1 MKILNNVILDDYD
14 KELIDSIKDI
24 LQDNIKEDTIKL
36 NTMSNIKYIH
46 SIKQRIILN
55 KNILHILDI
64 ILYYY
69 NK

>member
-1 MKILNNVILDDYD
+1 MKVLNNVILDDYD

-24 LQDNIKEDTIKL
+24 LEDNIKEDTIKL
-36 NTMSNIKYIH
+36 NTMNNIKYIS
-46 SIKQRIILN
+46 SIKHRITLN

>member
-1 MKILNNVILDDYD
+1 MKILNNVIVDDYD
-14 KELIDSIKDI
+14 IELIHSIKDI
-24 LQDNIKEDTIKL
+24 LELNIKEDSIKL
-36 NTMSNIKYIH
+36 NTINNIKYIN

-55 KNILHILDI
+55 KNILHILNI

>member
-24 LQDNIKEDTIKL
+24 LEDNIKEDTIKL
-36 NTMSNIKYIH
+36 NTMSNIKYIS
-46 SIKQRIILN
+46 SIKQRITLN